1 MHFVL
6 AIFNTIEVDLRN
18 FDLRELLSDDEAGN
32 SSDSARKFR
41 ESSVHIVT
49 AFRFLT
55 ATCTAT
61 FGMRQDVLDEITS
74 TDSWQVR
81 ICRTDSWEEVSS
93 RVSAS
98 ESMSRLGTW
107 ERE

>member
-6 AIFNTIEVDLRN
+6 AIFNTTEVDPRN
-18 FDLRELLSDDEAGN
+18 FDLRELLSDDEEGN

-41 ESSVHIVT
+41 ENSIHIVT
-49 AFRFLT
+49 AFRFST
-55 ATCTAT
+55 ATRTAT
-61 FGMRQDVLDEITS
+61 FWMRQDVLDEFTS
-74 TDSWQVR
+74 TDSWQVC

-93 RVSAS
+93 RLSAC
-98 ESMSRLGTW
+98 ESMSRIGTW